1 MGPALVV
8 SVSLLEGFYLKAR
21 YKEKLEFNI
30 IPLLFGKMN
39 GNVHVVI
46 I

>member
-1 MGPALVV
+1 MGSALVV
-8 SVSLLEGFYLKAR
+8 SVSLLEGFYLKAT
-21 YKEKLEFNI
+21 YEEKLKLNI
-30 IPLLFGKMN
+30 IRLLFGKMN